1 MKKMQGFTLI
11 ELMIV
16 IAILGILMAIAIP
29 AYQDYAVRA
38 KASEGINLAGA
49 TKLATAETYSST
61 GFFPP
66 SNLSAGMPL
75 KTSINGK
82 YVTSVDTGTVARGEI
97 DILYSAGEPKLS
109 GKTLSLSAYTA
120 AGSVKWRCKTGM
132 TGTAVESRYLPAEC
146 RQ

>member
-1 MKKMQGFTLI
+1 MKKYQQGFTLI

-61 GFFPP
+61 GRLPP
-66 SNLSAGMPL
+66 NNASAGLPAAA
-75 KTSINGK
+75 SINGK
-82 YVTSVDTGTVARGEI
+82 YVTSVSTASGIITI
-97 DILYSAGEPKLS
+97 TYSGAEPKLS
-109 GKTLSLSAYTA
+109 ATSTLLLSASTA
-120 AGSVKWRCKTGM
+120 AGSVKWKCKKG
-132 TGTAVESRYLPAEC
+132 ANIDDKYLPSEC
-146 RQ
+146 RN